1 MRIRW
6 RDLELPTK
14 VVADSATRTD
24 MYAKFTA
31 EPFERGYGVTVGN
44 GLRRVLL
51 SSIEGAAV
59 TSVKIQGVK
68 HEFSSIEGVKEDV
81 TEIILA
87 LKRLRVQFHTDD
99 PKVLRI
105 EKTGAGPV
113 TGADIQTGADCEV
126 VNKDLQLATITDE
139 SCTFEAEIEV
149 RRGRGY
155 VTAEENAREEQEI
168 GVIPIDSI
176 FSPIQRVRYRT
187 ENTRVGKLT
196 NYDRLILELW
206 TDGTI
211 TPEMALVEASKIYR
225 KHLNPFIQFFDVG
238 KELLFDR
245 GPDLGL
251 PSFSTAPLGG
261 GASLGGATLGG
272 ATLGGNAPLG
282 GPSPATS
289 PMTLPSAPA
298 APAAAPHGG
307 GDEDELRRKLELPIA
322 HMDLSVRASNCLEAE
337 GVETIGDLVAYTQEQ
352 LMGFKNFGRTSLKEI
367 TRKLDEMNLSL
378 GMQVGK

>member
-24 MYAKFTA
+24 TYAKFTA

-51 SSIEGAAV
+51 SSIEGTAV

-68 HEFSSIEGVKEDV
+68 HEFSSIEGIKEDV
-81 TEIILA
+81 TDIILA
-87 LKRLRVQFHTDD
+87 LKRLRIQFHTDD

-105 EKTGAGPV
+105 EKTGVGPV
-113 TGADIQTGADCEV
+113 TGADVQTGSDCEI
-126 VNKDLQLATITDE
+126 VNQDLQICTITAE
-139 SCTFEAEIEV
+139 RSFEAEIEV

-168 GVIPIDSI
+168 GVIPMDSI

-196 NYDRLILELW
+196 NYDRLIIELW

-238 KELLFDR
+238 KELLFDKQQEN
-245 GPDLGL
+245 
-251 PSFSTAPLGG
+251 
-261 GASLGGATLGG
+261 TLGG
-272 ATLGGNAPLG
+272 TFG
-282 GPSPATS
+282 SSMATS
-289 PMTLPSAPA
+289 GMPMSSAPAAPTAPSFPAMTAPSAPA
-298 APAAAPHGG
+298 ASSPATS
-307 GDEDELRRKLELPIA
+307 GDVKELARTMELPIA

-337 GVETIGDLVAYTQEQ
+337 GIQTIGDLVRLSQDQ
-352 LMGFKNFGRTSLKEI
+352 VMGFKNFGRTSLKEI
-367 TRKLDEMNLSL
+367 VRRLEEMNLSF
-378 GMQVGK
+378 GMDVDGIKAGGGEG

>member
-6 RDLELPTK
+6 RNLELPTK

-24 MYAKFTA
+24 TYAKFTA

-51 SSIEGAAV
+51 SSIEGSAV

-68 HEFSSIEGVKEDV
+68 HEFSSLEGIKEDV
-81 TEIILA
+81 TDIILA
-87 LKRLRVQFHTDD
+87 LKRLCVQFHTDD

-105 EKTGAGPV
+105 EKQGPGPV
-113 TGADIQTGADCEV
+113 TGADIITSADADV
-126 VNKDLQLATITDE
+126 VNKDLLICNVTTE
-139 SCTFEAEIEV
+139 RSFEAEIEV
-149 RRGRGY
+149 RKGRGY

-196 NYDRLILELW
+196 NYDRLILEVW
-206 TDGTI
+206 TDGSV

-238 KELLFDR
+238 KELLGDA
-245 GPDLGL
+245 GGMDAGLGSL
-251 PSFSTAPLGG
+251 SFG
-261 GASLGGATLGG
+261 GAPSMP
-272 ATLGGNAPLG
+272 APAPVPAPTPVSSTVLLG
-282 GPSPATS
+282 GPTS
-289 PMTLPSAPA
+289 PPPVPM
-298 APAAAPHGG
+298 GG
-307 GDEDELRRKLELPIA
+307 MADDVSRKLELPIA
-322 HMDLSVRASNCLEAE
+322 AMDLSVRASNCLEAE
-337 GVETIGDLVAYTQEQ
+337 GIQTIAELVSRTQDE
-352 LMGFKNFGRTSLKEI
+352 LMALKNFGRTSLKEI
-367 TRKLDEMNLSL
+367 AKKLDEMGLTL
-378 GMQVGK
+378 GMDTDGIGAR

>member
-24 MYAKFTA
+24 TYAKFTA

-51 SSIEGAAV
+51 SSIEGTAV

-68 HEFSSIEGVKEDV
+68 HEFTSLDGIKEDV
-81 TEIILA
+81 TDIILA
-87 LKRLRVQFHTDD
+87 LKRLRIQFHTDD

-105 EKTGAGPV
+105 EKTGVGPV
-113 TGADIQTGADCEV
+113 TGADVQTGSDCEI
-126 VNKDLQLATITDE
+126 VNQDLLICTITADR
-139 SCTFEAEIEV
+139 SFEAEIEI

-168 GVIPIDSI
+168 GVIPMDSI

-196 NYDRLILELW
+196 NYDRLIIELW

-238 KELLFDR
+238 KELLFEKHQDPKLASAF
-245 GPDLGL
+245 GAPMATPTATLAPPVTGM
-251 PSFSTAPLGG
+251 PVMGVPVTAP
-261 GASLGGATLGG
+261 
-272 ATLGGNAPLG
+272 
-282 GPSPATS
+282 
-289 PMTLPSAPA
+289 PA
-298 APAAAPHGG
+298 ATAPVAS
-307 GDEDELRRKLELPIA
+307 GDVVELARTMELPIA

-337 GVETIGDLVAYTQEQ
+337 GIQTIGELVRMSQEHV
-352 LMGFKNFGRTSLKEI
+352 MGFKNFGRTSLKEI
-367 TRKLDEMNLSL
+367 ARRLEEMHLSF
-378 GMQVGK
+378 GMDVDGIKSAGGEA